1 MIQEK
6 RILDE
11 FLELIQIPCSTL
23 KEREIADLLTKRL
36 EAFGFT
42 VEEDNAGE
50 KLGGNAGNLVAT
62 LKGNV
67 PSAPMIMLTA
77 HMDCVEPCAQY

>member
-23 KEREIADLLTKRL
+23 KEREIA
-36 EAFGFT
+36 A
-42 VEEDNAGE
+42 
-50 KLGGNAGNLVAT
+50 
-62 LKGNV
+62 
-67 PSAPMIMLTA
+67 
-77 HMDCVEPCAQY
+77 